1 MRELSNG
8 ERATIGAELMAEIYR
23 DKILTQPANASGD
36 GNRALSQGLLF
47 RECVGV
53 VDGVLDYLETA
64 TAREYATALVRMV
77 SSAERLGLG
86 QYCWEATLDW
96 LAQRVEDATAEEE
109 AR

>member
-1 MRELSNG
+1 MRELTHA

-23 DKILTQPANASGD
+23 GKILTQPVNAIGD

-47 RECVGV
+47 RECVAVVEGV
-53 VDGVLDYLETA
+53 EDYLDTA
-64 TAREYATALVRMV
+64 TAKVYATALTAMV

-86 QYCWEATLDW
+86 AYSWAPILDW
-96 LAQRVEDATAEEE
+96 LGQRVEDATTEEE